1 MRRRTQLG
9 LTIAALATLGL
20 QSSASA
26 PMPAG
31 LVGSFHWSMN
41 NAAFGGLSAIEV
53 DDTGTGFV
61 ALSDRGNFF
70 AGTLTRD
77 AEGRVDGIADVVV
90 TPVTGRDGKRLRRGK
105 LDTEGLAIGTGGIYV
120 SLEGPAQVVRFKT
133 LAGGGKA
140 LASPGDFAAMQRN
153 SSLEALAIDP
163 DGALYTLP
171 ERSGRLDQPF
181 PVYRYQDGWTQPF
194 DLPRIGEYLPT
205 AADFGPDGRLYV
217 LEREFHG
224 LLGFQNRVRRFVVKG
239 DAIDAGETVL
249 ETAIGQHDNL
259 EGMSVWRDADGAL
272 RLTMISDDNFR
283 FFQSTQIVEYAVPD

>member
-9 LTIAALATLGL
+9 LTIAVLVTLGL

-31 LVGSFHWSMN
+31 LVGSFRWYIN
-41 NAAFGGLSAIEV
+41 DPAFGGLSAIEV
-53 DDTGTGFV
+53 DATGTGFI

-70 AGTLTRD
+70 AGTLHRD
-77 AEGRVDGIADVVV
+77 SDGRIDGVADVVV
-90 TPVTGRDGKRLRRGK
+90 TPVLGRDGKRLRKGK
-105 LDTEGLAIGTGGIYV
+105 LDTEGLAIGKGGIYV

-133 LAGGGKA
+133 LTGGGKA
-140 LASPGDFAAMQRN
+140 LASAGDFAGMQRN
-153 SSLEALAIDP
+153 SSLEALAIDA
-163 DGALYTLP
+163 DGTLYTLP
-171 ERSGRLDQPF
+171 ERSGRLDEPF
-181 PVYRYQDGWTQPF
+181 PVYRFKDGWTQPF
-194 DLPRIGEYLPT
+194 TIPRIGEYLPT

-224 LLGFQNRVRRFVVKG
+224 LLGFQSRVRRFVVKG
-239 DAIDAGETVL
+239 DSIDAGEVL
-249 ETAIGQHDNL
+249 IETAIGQHDNL
-259 EGMSVWRDADGAL
+259 EGLSVWRDRDAKL